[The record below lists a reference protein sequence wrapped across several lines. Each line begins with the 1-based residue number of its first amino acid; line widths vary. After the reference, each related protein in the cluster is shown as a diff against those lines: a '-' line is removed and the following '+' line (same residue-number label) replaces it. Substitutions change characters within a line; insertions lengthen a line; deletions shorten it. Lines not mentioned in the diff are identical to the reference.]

1 MLEDFKIIL
10 KALGRAASMQVE
22 ELYVISQIPL
32 VAVPVL
38 GSPSNI

>member
-1 MLEDFKIIL
+1 MLEDLKIIL
-10 KALGRAASMQVE
+10 KALRQAASTQVE
-22 ELYVISQIPL
+22 ELYVISQIPF